1 MSYTVSTDA
10 FRSTFALSSDGTK
23 LTHHSGKRFKL
34 FPFNTT
40 QQSTSPAVESLDQLI
55 GYYLSL
61 IEGIEPQAIPMDT
74 LIDRMKAE
82 VEIEPGSEGFFQE
95 AVSQLFFEDG
105 QLRALNLKMREYIP
119 CDEQAA
125 KRIAEYL
132 VDVLGDREH
141 LQNQVKYAMQA
152 LAQRSNVLESFVIS
166 KLEATPGKPL
176 SGPRY
181 VRITTALKTV
191 FEQDFE
197 YVLTSEVRTRDYLL
211 PLLEFY
217 YFTYTAQACLQL
229 DRLCDGDPT
238 VNRPLYFSLE
248 WEKTSQS
255 RRCFSEGW
263 KLLEPALGNMFA
275 HVITLEILNQVEEN
289 ERFDYVK
296 LAQMAARSP
305 EEDES
310 IGGQIHQLSTL
321 YRNAIS
327 DCAELS
333 SLVPKTS
340 PNERTVSEIR
350 FLFKSV
356 RTQFEMTDRRKP
368 YVTYAEK
375 FERFCKQKY
384 LKRRGRSGPMLNISE
399 ETLIFLTKICVR
411 EQELMR
417 LNDVFFEFER
427 RGVFLDQNSKEQ
439 VAQYFEKLNLI
450 EKKSDSG
457 DAKYVKRI
465 L

>member
-1 MSYTVSTDA
+1 MSYTISTDA
-10 FRSTFALSSDGTK
+10 FKSTFALSSDGRK
-23 LTHHSGKRFKL
+23 LTHHSGRRLKI

-40 QQSTSPAVESLDQLI
+40 QQTTSSAVESLDQLI

-61 IEGIEPQAIPMDT
+61 VEGISPEPISINA
-74 LIDRMKAE
+74 LIDALKAE
-82 VEIEPGSEGFFQE
+82 TEIEPGSEALFQE
-95 AVSQLFFEDG
+95 VISQLFFENG
-105 QLRALNLKMREYIP
+105 QLRALNLKMREYTP

-152 LAQRSNVLESFVIS
+152 LAERSNVLEGLIIS
-166 KLEATPGKPL
+166 KLDTKPGKPL
-176 SGPRY
+176 SGLRY
-181 VRITTALKTV
+181 ERITTALKSV

-197 YVLTSEVRTRDYLL
+197 YILDSEVRTRDYLL

-229 DRLCDGDPT
+229 DRLCDGNPT
-238 VNRPLYFSLE
+238 ANRPIYFSLE

-255 RRCFSEGW
+255 RLCFSEGW
-263 KLLEPALGNMFA
+263 QLLERALDKMFA
-275 HVITLEILNQVEEN
+275 HVITLEVLNQTEGD

-296 LAQMAARSP
+296 LAKMADQSP
-305 EEDES
+305 EEDER
-310 IGGQIHQLSTL
+310 IAEQIHQLSTI
-321 YRNAIS
+321 YRNAIT
-327 DCAELS
+327 DCVEMTD
-333 SLVPKTS
+333 LVPKVS
-340 PNERTVSEIR
+340 PSGRTVSEIR
-350 FLFKSV
+350 FLFESV
-356 RTQFEMTDRRKP
+356 RMQFELTDRRKP

-375 FERFCKQKY
+375 FKRFCKQNF
-384 LKRRGRSGPMLNISE
+384 LKSRGRNGSMLNISE
-399 ETLIFLTKICVR
+399 ERLIFLTKICVKD
-411 EQELMR
+411 QELMR
-417 LNDVFFEFER
+417 LKDVFLEFER
-427 RGVFLDQNSKEQ
+427 RGVFLDSNSKEQ

>member
-10 FRSTFALSSDGTK
+10 FRSTFALSSDGRK

-40 QQSTSPAVESLDQLI
+40 QQSTSPAVESLNQMI

-61 IEGIEPQAIPMDT
+61 IEGIEPQAIAMDA
-74 LIDRMKAE
+74 LIDSIKAE
-82 VEIEPGSEGFFQE
+82 TEIEPGSEELFQK
-95 AVSQLFFEDG
+95 AISQLFFENG
-105 QLRALNLKMREYIP
+105 QLRALNLKMREYTA

-152 LAQRSNVLESFVIS
+152 LAQRSNVLESLVIS
-166 KLEATPGKPL
+166 KLDTKPGKPL
-176 SGPRY
+176 SGLHY
-181 VRITTALKTV
+181 VRVTTVLKTV
-191 FEQDFE
+191 FEKDFE
-197 YVLTSEVRTRDYLL
+197 YVLASEVRTRDYLL

-217 YFTYTAQACLQL
+217 YFTYTAQVCLQL

-255 RRCFSEGW
+255 RRCYSEGW
-263 KLLEPALGNMFA
+263 QLLEHALGKMFA
-275 HVITLEILNQVEEN
+275 HVITLEILNQVEGN
-289 ERFDYVK
+289 EQFDYVK
-296 LAQMAARSP
+296 LAQMAARSQ
-305 EEDES
+305 EEDER
-310 IGGQIHQLSTL
+310 IGEQIHQLSMM
-321 YRNAIS
+321 YRNAIT
-327 DCAELS
+327 DCAEMS
-333 SLVPKTS
+333 SLVPKRS
-340 PNERTVSEIR
+340 PNGRTVSEIR
-350 FLFKSV
+350 FLFDSV
-356 RTQFEMTDRRKP
+356 RVQFEMTDRRKP

-384 LKRRGRSGPMLNISE
+384 LKSRGRSGSMLNISE
-399 ETLIFLTKICVR
+399 ETLVFLTQICVK

-417 LNDVFFEFER
+417 LKDVFLEFER